1 MSEESIL
8 ELIEQLRT
16 GVVDHVEIEKEG
28 FLNFRAKLIQQDDFK
43 QFIERQNMVEIRYI
57 IIKKK
62 NKLLTIQI

>member
-8 ELIEQLRT
+8 EFIEQLRT

-43 QFIERQNMVEIRYI
+43 QFIGKAKHGGDTIYYYQ
-57 IIKKK
+57 KKE
-62 NKLLTIQI
+62 